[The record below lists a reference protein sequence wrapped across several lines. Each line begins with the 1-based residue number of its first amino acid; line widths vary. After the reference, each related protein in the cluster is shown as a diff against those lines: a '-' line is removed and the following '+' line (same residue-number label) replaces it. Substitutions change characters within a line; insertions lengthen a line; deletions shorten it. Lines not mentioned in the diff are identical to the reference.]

1 MDHVDLVE
9 RLIPNPLQTL
19 VIETP
24 TGELVLVDT
33 ARIPMP
39 GDTVLNGDN
48 TFTSYEAGL
57 RVSGVAYCSIR
68 FL

>member
-1 MDHVDLVE
+1 MDHIDLVD
-9 RLIPNPLQTL
+9 RLVPAPLQTL

-33 ARIPMP
+33 ARRPKP
-39 GDTVLNGDN
+39 GDTVLSDDA
-48 TFTSYEAGL
+48 FIAYKADVP
-57 RVSGVAYCSIR
+57 VSGVVYCSIR